1 MNKSNIEKN
10 FLLNEVHHRV
20 INNLQLVLSIL
31 TLEKHLGLKN
41 SDEIVEST
49 MARVSTMSIIYQ
61 SAYDVD
67 GLSSLDFKDFID
79 NNIDKFIR
87 INNGSDI
94 NVELDL
100 ESGINVDSDIL
111 SPLTLI
117 LNEIISNSILYAFE
131 EDQEDKTISISLK
144 RTGDKSAYIIFE
156 DNGIGL
162 PEGLDVN
169 NSNSIGFIII
179 NLLASQLGGQFSKLE
194 SEGTALKTD
203 FFLEK

>member
-111 SPLTLI
+111 SHLTLI
-117 LNEIISNSILYAFE
+117 LNEIISNSILLL
-131 EDQEDKTISISLK
+131 LK
-144 RTGDKSAYIIFE
+144 RIKKIKQSQYLLKE
-156 DNGIGL
+156 L
-162 PEGLDVN
+162 V
-169 NSNSIGFIII
+169 I
-179 NLLASQLGGQFSKLE
+179 NLHILY
-194 SEGTALKTD
+194 LKITVLD
-203 FFLEK
+203 YLKV

>member
-1 MNKSNIEKN
+1 MNKSNIKKN

-111 SPLTLI
+111 SHLTLI
-117 LNEIISNSILYAFE
+117 LNEIISNSILLL
-131 EDQEDKTISISLK
+131 LK
-144 RTGDKSAYIIFE
+144 RIKKIKQSQYLLKE
-156 DNGIGL
+156 L
-162 PEGLDVN
+162 V
-169 NSNSIGFIII
+169 I
-179 NLLASQLGGQFSKLE
+179 NLHILY
-194 SEGTALKTD
+194 LKITILD
-203 FFLEK
+203 YLKV